1 MHRPVS
7 LLFLLT
13 LAIGCATAT
22 STRPAS
28 IPQPEIDARL
38 VQALFFGG
46 GTTAPATIEV
56 RIANR
61 AKTPIV
67 VRRIAIDSPGMQQYT
82 LDRGSREV
90 QETIQPGETKRVNV
104 FSRATALQGTTITE
118 PLNIRAVVDFESG
131 SASWREVVML
141 RQ

>member
-1 MHRPVS
+1 MRRMVS
-7 LLFLLT
+7 LLILLT
-13 LAIGCATAT
+13 LALGCATA
-22 STRPAS
+22 SSSRPAS

-61 AKTPIV
+61 AKMPIV
-67 VRRIAIDSPGMQQYT
+67 VRRIVIDAPGMQQYT
-82 LDRGSREV
+82 LDRGGRELN
-90 QETIQPGETKRVNV
+90 ETIQPGETKRVNI
-104 FSRATALQGTTITE
+104 FSRATALRGTTITE
-118 PLNIRAVVDFESG
+118 PLNLRAVVDFESG
-131 SASWREVVML
+131 RTSWREVMML

>member
-7 LLFLLT
+7 LLILLT
-13 LAIGCATAT
+13 LVLGCATA
-22 STRPAS
+22 SSSRPAS

-56 RIANR
+56 RITNR
-61 AKTPIV
+61 GKTPIV
-67 VRRIAIDSPGMQQYT
+67 VRRIVIDSPGMQQYT
-82 LDRGSREV
+82 LDRGQREV
-90 QETIQPGETKRVNV
+90 QETIQPDETKRVNI
-104 FSRATALQGTTITE
+104 FSRATALVGTDVTE
-118 PLNIRAVVDFESG
+118 PLNLRAVVDFESG
-131 SASWREVVML
+131 QTSWREVVML